1 MSNAKKVDCALLPP
15 CSNTVDKKLKR
26 AHLISIV
33 WGNADSAHPGES
45 LDPQNFG
52 WKEKDGYYDFDWYSG
67 PSMPDDLFDEE
78 DETQEDYQANV
89 TVMISILPI
98 VKAMEQIQILTM
110 SGVMTQKANL
120 KFKYL
125 FLLHDSN

>member
-33 WGNADSAHPGES
+33 WGNADSAHPGEN

-78 DETQEDYQANV
+78 DETQEDYQDQCDSDDLDFTNSEGNGTNSNSDNV
-89 TVMISILPI
+89 WSD
-98 VKAMEQIQILTM
+98 
-110 SGVMTQKANL
+110 
-120 KFKYL
+120 
-125 FLLHDSN
+125 DSESEFEI